1 MRHLVSSDIPDIAL
15 GSSLL
20 GAGGGGDPYVG
31 GLIARQA
38 LDKAGS
44 VELYDADEVPDEWLV
59 ATIGG
64 VGAPSVLAEKGING
78 CEITNLLAAQEE
90 QLGRKLDA
98 IVLSEIG
105 GMNSVIPVAAA
116 AIAGIPL
123 VNVDGMG
130 RAFPGLQQDSYNIA
144 GVHTW
149 PMAFA
154 DEKGNVAMLTT
165 VDNDWMENLGRATV
179 DAMGGQGIAL
189 GQFMS
194 GETMKRAAVRDSLT
208 KAKFIGETIRS
219 IKQIASDE
227 GYSSPRAALFD
238 KIGAVGL
245 IEAKICDVT
254 RETRGGFN
262 FGRAQLDGIR
272 GSRGHTGAI
281 EF

>member
-1 MRHLVSSDIPDIAL
+1 M
-15 GSSLL
+15 
-20 GAGGGGDPYVG
+20 G

-130 RAFPGLQQDSYNIA
+130 RAFPGCSRIRTTLPACTPGLWRSPMKKA
-144 GVHTW
+144 TW
-149 PMAFA
+149 PC
-154 DEKGNVAMLTT
+154 
-165 VDNDWMENLGRATV
+165 
-179 DAMGGQGIAL
+179 
-189 GQFMS
+189 
-194 GETMKRAAVRDSLT
+194 
-208 KAKFIGETIRS
+208 
-219 IKQIASDE
+219 
-227 GYSSPRAALFD
+227 SPR
-238 KIGAVGL
+238 
-245 IEAKICDVT
+245 
-254 RETRGGFN
+254 R
-262 FGRAQLDGIR
+262 Q
-272 GSRGHTGAI
+272 
-281 EF
+281 

>member
-154 DEKGNVAMLTT
+154 DEKGNVAMLTGGT
-165 VDNDWMENLGRATV
+165 FASVPALAFLDHPFFLGPVNGIVVSIVLYVAVYKLMKLPSFDGPILLTRK
-179 DAMGGQGIAL
+179 GQ
-189 GQFMS
+189 
-194 GETMKRAAVRDSLT
+194 
-208 KAKFIGETIRS
+208 
-219 IKQIASDE
+219 
-227 GYSSPRAALFD
+227 
-238 KIGAVGL
+238 
-245 IEAKICDVT
+245 
-254 RETRGGFN
+254 
-262 FGRAQLDGIR
+262 
-272 GSRGHTGAI
+272 
-281 EF
+281 